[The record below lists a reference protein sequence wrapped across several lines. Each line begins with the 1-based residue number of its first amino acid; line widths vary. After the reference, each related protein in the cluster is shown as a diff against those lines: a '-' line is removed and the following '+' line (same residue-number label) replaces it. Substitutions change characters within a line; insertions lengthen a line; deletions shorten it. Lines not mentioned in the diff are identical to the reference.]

1 MWAQAYQE
9 TGGMVHPYVPMSADP
24 GRGQKSKWPFF
35 SLVPLGLGA
44 WAPIYAGVKA
54 RRGTW
59 SALGAIWSAIVV
71 AGWVISTQHRHA
83 NSFAGFVI
91 ILGWIGAIA
100 TSFSIRPAYDRQMD
114 SPLEAATETGQARM
128 RERANAIEM
137 ARRNPALAREIGI
150 GRPDLPGTTD
160 AGLVD
165 VNNASVTA
173 LLKLPGVDGDLATE
187 IVETREKVDGFSSLE
202 DLGETLDLDGGLVER
217 LRGQVVFLPR

>member
-1 MWAQAYQE
+1 MAQAYQE
-9 TGGMVHPYVPMSADP
+9 TGGIVHPYVLMSADP

-35 SLVPLGLGA
+35 SLLPLGLGA

-54 RRGTW
+54 RRSTW

-71 AGWVISTQHRHA
+71 GGWVLSTQHRHA

-91 ILGWIGAIA
+91 ILGWVGAIA
-100 TSFSIRPAYDRQMD
+100 TSFIIRAAYDRQLG
-114 SPLEAATETGQARM
+114 STLEAATEAGQARM

-137 ARRNPALAREIGI
+137 TRRNPALAREIGI
-150 GRPDLPGTTD
+150 GRPDLTNATD

-173 LLKLPGVDGDLATE
+173 MLKLPGVDGSLATE
-187 IVETREKVDGFSSLE
+187 IIETRGKNNGFSSLE
-202 DLGETLDLDGGLVER
+202 DLGEQLDLDGGLVER
-217 LRGQVVFLPR
+217 LRGRVVFLPR

>member
-1 MWAQAYQE
+1 
-9 TGGMVHPYVPMSADP
+9 MSADP

-35 SLVPLGLGA
+35 SLLPLGLGA

-54 RRGTW
+54 RRSAWT
-59 SALGAIWSAIVV
+59 ALGAIWSAVV
-71 AGWVISTQHRHA
+71 VGGWVLSTQHRHA

-91 ILGWIGAIA
+91 ILGWVGAIA
-100 TSFSIRPAYDRQMD
+100 TSFIIRAAYDRQVG
-114 SPLEAATETGQARM
+114 STLEAATEAGQARM

-150 GRPDLPGTTD
+150 GRPDLTDATD

-173 LLKLPGVDGDLATE
+173 MLKLPGVDGTS
-187 IVETREKVDGFSSLE
+187 RPRSSRRAKRS
-202 DLGETLDLDGGLVER
+202 TAS
-217 LRGQVVFLPR
+217 PRSRNSANSSISMAGSSSVCAAGSYSCRAEGCVASNAA